1 MSITL
6 TNPQPVN
13 STTYADLLGILVG
26 VPRLPGETS
35 QDYFD
40 RLSKAGQCD
49 RTQDYQG
56 MVDEINLQLGL
67 KTYQSIALSGPEAT
81 VTVTVA
87 GVVLTDPTGVIP
99 TLTSTLQ
106 TVDVDTIWTWRMQ
119 SEVVADINAS
129 GSYIAT
135 LTGQDAPAVQLAK
148 QDNVLNV
155 VSYPLNGQHFNLGRT
170 GIILGTELFSSPV
183 PSYTLTRDGL
193 LQFNQPVP
201 SGTTITYQYRAWPY
215 SLVASEA
222 SILGLMEP
230 DIAKVAITGNDVL
243 VYNIREYIQ
252 AIMGQDQSY
261 WGV

>member
-99 TLTSTLQ
+99 
-106 TVDVDTIWTWRMQ
+106 
-119 SEVVADINAS
+119 
-129 GSYIAT
+129 
-135 LTGQDAPAVQLAK
+135 
-148 QDNVLNV
+148 
-155 VSYPLNGQHFNLGRT
+155 
-170 GIILGTELFSSPV
+170 
-183 PSYTLTRDGL
+183 
-193 LQFNQPVP
+193 
-201 SGTTITYQYRAWPY
+201 
-215 SLVASEA
+215 
-222 SILGLMEP
+222 
-230 DIAKVAITGNDVL
+230 
-243 VYNIREYIQ
+243 
-252 AIMGQDQSY
+252 
-261 WGV
+261 